1 MKQSAAIKILRFCL
15 FLALHKHNLRVNA
28 RQVQFHLV
36 KAHLYQHVHVHVQL
50 QTLFILFPYHFTFID
65 PAYGIVYLG
74 NLLRSVVNRVIH
86 LLPLSLHLLS
96 LFFHRVLHPCQLFS
110 KQIVE
115 RPFEFKS
122 MKLWLK
128 EKFLSLDSSHK
139 KRLTY
144 HTGRRPDIWLAEY
157 FCTFGH

>member
-1 MKQSAAIKILRFCL
+1 MQLIAAIKILRFCL

-36 KAHLYQHVHVHVQL
+36 KAHLYLLTLNHFHVQL

-74 NLLRSVVNRVIH
+74 NLHRSVVNRVIH

-110 KQIVE
+110 KQTVE
-115 RPFEFKS
+115 RPFEYKS
-122 MKLWLK
+122 MKL
-128 EKFLSLDSSHK
+128 
-139 KRLTY
+139 
-144 HTGRRPDIWLAEY
+144 
-157 FCTFGH
+157 